1 MLRNMFRRILVFIKY
16 LCFSDDY
23 FPFTNGFR
31 NACCTKFQFFLGL
44 LFFCGLIQAVNVNTR
59 LENRHTQSDFF
70 PSTHWTVVLAAGRS
84 QTAPEIAEAALAE
97 LCQTYWA
104 PLYSFVRSRGYT
116 VHDAQDLT
124 QSFFAYLLEHK
135 IYARVERQ
143 KGKFR
148 SFLLASL
155 KNFLADAA
163 DRERTLK
170 RGGAQNF
177 LPLNEEQVEGAE
189 SLFQTHS
196 GTSNEDRLFDR
207 SWAEALIAA
216 GLERL
221 SADYKGESK
230 EKLFNELRIFV
241 AGGADPLPSYA
252 ELSDRLGMTQST
264 LRSHVTRLRAR
275 YREAL
280 RTEVR
285 RTVDTEAQVEEELHE
300 LLHLLVEG

>member
-1 MLRNMFRRILVFIKY
+1 M
-16 LCFSDDY
+16 
-23 FPFTNGFR
+23 
-31 NACCTKFQFFLGL
+31 
-44 LFFCGLIQAVNVNTR
+44 NTR
-59 LENRHTQSDFF
+59 LENRHGQSDFF

-84 QTAPEIAEAALAE
+84 QAEPEIAEAALAE

-155 KNFLADAA
+155 KNFLAHAA
-163 DRERTLK
+163 DRKRTLE
-170 RGGAQNF
+170 RGGGQEF
-177 LPLNEEQVEGAE
+177 LPLHEEQVEEAE

-196 GTSNEDRLFDR
+196 TASSEDRLFDR

-241 AGGADPLPSYA
+241 AGGADPLPTYG
-252 ELSDRLGMTQST
+252 ELADRLGIAQST

-280 RTEVR
+280 RAEVR
-285 RTVDTEAQVEEELHE
+285 RTVDTETQVEEELHE
-300 LLHLLVEG
+300 LLHLLMEG

>member
-1 MLRNMFRRILVFIKY
+1 VLHEILIFR
-16 LCFSDDY
+16 
-23 FPFTNGFR
+23 
-31 NACCTKFQFFLGL
+31 GL
-44 LFFCGLIQAVNVNTR
+44 LFCCGLIQAVNVNTR
-59 LENRHTQSDFF
+59 LENRHAQSDFF
-70 PSTHWTVVLAAGRS
+70 PSTHWTVVFAAGRS
-84 QTAPEIAEAALAE
+84 QTEPEIAEAALAE

-155 KNFLADAA
+155 KNFLTHAA
-163 DRERTLK
+163 DRERALK

-177 LPLNEEQVEGAE
+177 LPLHEEQVEEAE

-230 EKLFNELRIFV
+230 EKLFNELRIFL

-285 RTVDTEAQVEEELHE
+285 RTVDTEAQVEEEFHE